1 MAIAQSYVNT
11 HFYCS
16 GFVYLQPHLSWKYIF
31 SVGKVIFLT
40 LQNKTSPLHMTRS
53 QNAKKKYRG
62 QREYGKIAKVRTTWQ
77 SLNSVISLYFILR
90 LCTCSDNVMPFF
102 LSKSAIN
109 FWFTFLFIY
118 LFFPPSRIWCLSKSN
133 STTPRPSWNIKVR
146 IVLLNRMLCFGC
158 NHWLETCFFFFLSLG
173 N

>member
-11 HFYCS
+11 HFYCR
-16 GFVYLQPHLSWKYIF
+16 GFVYLLFKRPHLKNEKCIF

-90 LCTCSDNVMPFF
+90 LCTCSENVMPFF
-102 LSKSAIN
+102 LSKFAIN
-109 FWFTFLFIY
+109 FWISDLF
-118 LFFPPSRIWCLSKSN
+118 
-133 STTPRPSWNIKVR
+133 
-146 IVLLNRMLCFGC
+146 
-158 NHWLETCFFFFLSLG
+158 FFFFLLQEYDALAKVIQQHPDRHETLK
-173 N
+173 

>member
-1 MAIAQSYVNT
+1 MGLFT
-11 HFYCS
+11 CCS
-16 GFVYLQPHLSWKYIF
+16 NDHTCHEKCVF
-31 SVGKVIFLT
+31 SVGKVMFLT

-90 LCTCSDNVMPFF
+90 LVLRMSCYFSCQNLLSISDLPF
-102 LSKSAIN
+102 
-109 FWFTFLFIY
+109 Y
-118 LFFPPSRIWCLSKSN
+118 FPPSRIWCLSKSN

-158 NHWLETCFFFFLSLG
+158 NHWLETDFLFLSLG